1 MKDGG
6 ERQHLQIYYSP
17 VYFCAIALVS
27 GLKEEKVSAKAQVA
41 YYSESE
47 KKNRSRFFSE
57 NARRFKR
64 RSKEEICL
72 GLILGKYSFHTEIS
86 NRTSTSFHFGDLTL
100 LPGRIAH

>member
-6 ERQHLQIYYSP
+6 ERRRLQIYYSP
-17 VYFCAIALVS
+17 VYFCAIALVP
-27 GLKEEKVSAKAQVA
+27 GLKEEKVSVKAQVA

-57 NARRFKR
+57 NVRRFKR

-72 GLILGKYSFHTEIS
+72 GLILGKYSFHKAIS

-100 LPGRIAH
+100 LPSRIAH